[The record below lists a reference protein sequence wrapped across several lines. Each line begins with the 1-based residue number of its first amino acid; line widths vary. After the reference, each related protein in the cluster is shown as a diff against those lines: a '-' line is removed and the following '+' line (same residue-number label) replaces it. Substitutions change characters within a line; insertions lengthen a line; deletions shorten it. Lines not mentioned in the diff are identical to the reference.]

1 MYSCSNTLRG
11 RESKK
16 LVTNTC
22 PHKLWCQWQKFM
34 GGGGGRDYE
43 KKEKDYK
50 KRYLPF
56 DDSPGVYLRFFFL
69 KGAEKV
75 KMSKEEGAI

>member
-1 MYSCSNTLRG
+1 MYSCSNTLRV

-16 LVTNTC
+16 LVINTC

-34 GGGGGRDYE
+34 GGGGRDYE
-43 KKEKDYK
+43 KEEKDYK

-56 DDSPGVYLRFFFL
+56 DDSPGVYLCFFSRKEPKRL
-69 KGAEKV
+69 KV
-75 KMSKEEGAI
+75 QMSKEGAI